1 MTDGEREYLEENW
14 RGKEIWFQYY
24 ASDSLTID
32 YFKELKGTQ
41 TRYWYLVT
49 RIRQGI
55 DRWWEHIFN
64 DEDVDGDDD
73 FHRVFDKSW
82 NQIIEDRQQE
92 QVWSPKAVPNENTL
106 TRTSVCASVEMK
118 ENFDCNVN
126 NHLYDDDDHHISHN
140 IDTF

>member
-1 MTDGEREYLEENW
+1 MV
-14 RGKEIWFQYY
+14 K
-24 ASDSLTID
+24 
-32 YFKELKGTQ
+32 
-41 TRYWYLVT
+41 
-49 RIRQGI
+49 
-55 DRWWEHIFN
+55 HIFN

-92 QVWSPKAVPNENTL
+92 QVWSRKAVPNENTL

-118 ENFDCNVN
+118 ENLDCNVN
-126 NHLYDDDDHHISHN
+126 NHLYDDDHHISHN